1 MRTYRSISAASAV
14 ALSALIGGFFGGRVL
29 ATQDRLSE
37 RLNVFTAA
45 IKQIEQSYVE
55 PVQSDRVVYSAIN
68 GMLQTLD
75 PHSSFMD
82 PKAYAQLRERQEGHY
97 YGLGISINVVDGDIT
112 VMSLFEGSP
121 AYKKGIRRGDVI
133 ARIYSEDAKGWTS
146 EQAVLKLRGPR
157 GTPVQVAIRRAGYDQ
172 LIDVEVVRD
181 EIRIPSVHAAFMIA
195 EGTGYIQLRD
205 FSETT
210 DRELGSALRD
220 LTKQGMKRL
229 VLDIRENPG
238 GPLDQAIKVSNRFL
252 KKGDLIVYTRGRI
265 PNSDQD
271 YRGVES
277 SDYTDLPL
285 IALANRRSA
294 SASEIVT
301 GAIQDHDR
309 GLVVGET
316 TWGKALVQS
325 IYRLSEGAGL
335 ALTTAH
341 YFTPAGRLIQR
352 PWDESFDEYLSYT
365 TRDQNAEAQ
374 HAPADLKYTLRLAR
388 KVYSGGGIEPDRRMA
403 GPIEGFNPGKFARRL
418 HPTMFG
424 TYAQRFDREG
434 DNRFGTASD
443 MKARRVLAPDFTVD
457 EAMVQD
463 FKGYVKSMLRDPGQ
477 FDEAGFNADIEF
489 IRAMIRYEID
499 IALFDVAARR
509 HLLEKIRKPQRSR
522 TLPRGREAL
531 ARRPMA
537 NTKAANRLAPR
548 R

>member
-1 MRTYRSISAASAV
+1 MRTYRSVSVAAFAI
-14 ALSALIGGFFGGRVL
+14 ALSALVGGFFGGRVL
-29 ATQDRLSE
+29 ATQNGVPE

-45 IKQIEQSYVE
+45 VNQIEQKYVE
-55 PVQSDRVVYSAIN
+55 TVASDRVVYSAIS

-82 PKAYAQLRERQEGHY
+82 PKAFAQLRERQEGHY

-133 ARIYSEDAKGWTS
+133 AKINGEDAKGWTS

-157 GTPVQVAIRRAGYDQ
+157 GTPVQVSIRRTGYDK

-181 EIRIPSVHAAFMIA
+181 EIRIPSVHASFMIA
-195 EGTGYIQLRD
+195 DGTGYIQLRD

-210 DRELGSALRD
+210 DRELGNALRD

-252 KKGDLIVYTRGRI
+252 KKGEMIVYTRGRVQ
-265 PNSDQD
+265 NSDKE
-271 YRGVES
+271 YRAVES

-301 GAIQDHDR
+301 GALQDHDR

-325 IYRLSEGAGL
+325 IYPLSEGAGL

-365 TRDQNAEAQ
+365 MRDQDANAQ
-374 HAPADLKYTLRLAR
+374 HPASDLKHTLRLGR
-388 KVYSGGGIEPDRRMA
+388 KVYSGGGIEPDHRMP

-418 HPTMFG
+418 YPTMFAN
-424 TYAQRFDREG
+424 YARRFDSEG
-434 DNRFGTASD
+434 DTRFGAATD
-443 MKARRVLAPDFTVD
+443 QKARRTLTRDFTVD
-457 EAMVQD
+457 DAMLQD
-463 FKGYVKSMLRDPGQ
+463 FKDFVKSQFRDPAQ
-477 FDEAGFNADIEF
+477 FDEAGFNADLEF
-489 IRAMIRYEID
+489 VRSMIRYEID
-499 IALFDVAARR
+499 TQLFDVATARR
-509 HLLEKIRKPQRSR
+509 HLIEKDPQTQYAL
-522 TLPRGREAL
+522 TLFAEAEKLMRATPARNTQVAGR
-531 ARRPMA
+531 
-537 NTKAANRLAPR
+537 
-548 R
+548 

>member
-1 MRTYRSISAASAV
+1 MRTYRSVSLAAFAI

-29 ATQDRLSE
+29 ATQDGVPQ

-45 IKQIEQSYVE
+45 VKQIEQKYVE
-55 PVQSDRVVYSAIN
+55 PVESDRVVYSAIN

-133 ARIYSEDAKGWTS
+133 AKINGEDAKGWTS

-157 GTPVQVAIRRAGYDQ
+157 GTPVAVSIRRSGYEK

-181 EIRIPSVHAAFMIA
+181 EIRIPSVPSAFMMG

-210 DRELGSALRD
+210 DRELGAALRD

-229 VLDIRENPG
+229 LLDIRENPG

-252 KKGDLIVYTRGRI
+252 RKGDLIVYTRGRI

-271 YRGVES
+271 YHGVENG
-277 SDYTDLPL
+277 DYTDVPM

-301 GAIQDHDR
+301 GALQDHDR
-309 GLVVGET
+309 ALVIGET

-341 YFTPAGRLIQR
+341 YFTPSGRLIQR

-365 TRDQNAEAQ
+365 MRDQETAAQ
-374 HAPADLKYTLRLAR
+374 HPASDLKHTLRLGR
-388 KVYSGGGIEPDRRMA
+388 NVYSGGGVEPDYRMA
-403 GPIEGFNPGKFARRL
+403 GPIEGFNPGRFARRL
-418 HPTMFG
+418 HPGMFAS
-424 TYAQRFDREG
+424 YAQRFDREG
-434 DNRFGTASD
+434 DTRFGTATTAG
-443 MKARRVLAPDFTVD
+443 ARRMLRPEFTVD
-457 EAMVQD
+457 DAMLQD
-463 FKGYVKSMLRDPGQ
+463 FKAFVKAQLRDQSQ
-477 FDEAGFNADIEF
+477 FDEAGFNADLEF

-499 IALFDVAARR
+499 VALFDVATARK
-509 HLLEKIRKPQRSR
+509 HLLTKDPQAQYALTLFPEAERLIRASSTRNTQVQR
-522 TLPRGREAL
+522 
-531 ARRPMA
+531 
-537 NTKAANRLAPR
+537 
-548 R
+548 

>member
-1 MRTYRSISAASAV
+1 MRTYRSVSMAAFAV

-29 ATQDRLSE
+29 ATQNGLPE

-45 IKQIEQSYVE
+45 VKQIEEKYVE
-55 PVQSDRVVYSAIN
+55 PVESDRVIYSAIT

-97 YGLGISINVVDGDIT
+97 YGLGISINVLDGDIT

-133 ARIYSEDAKGWTS
+133 AKINGEDAKGWTS

-157 GTPVQVAIRRAGYDQ
+157 GTPVQVSIRRGGYDK

-181 EIRIPSVHAAFMIA
+181 EIRIPSVHAAFMMA

-210 DRELGSALRD
+210 DRELGTALRD
-220 LTKQGMKRL
+220 LTNQGMKRL

-277 SDYTDLPL
+277 SDYTNLPL

-352 PWDESFDEYLSYT
+352 PWDESFDEYLSV
-365 TRDQNAEAQ
+365 RHPRSGRQRRACAVGSEAHAAAWSEGVRRRRHRARPSHARAGRGVQ
-374 HAPADLKYTLRLAR
+374 PGQVRAPAVSDDVRQLR
-388 KVYSGGGIEPDRRMA
+388 
-403 GPIEGFNPGKFARRL
+403 
-418 HPTMFG
+418 
-424 TYAQRFDREG
+424 
-434 DNRFGTASD
+434 TA
-443 MKARRVLAPDFTVD
+443 
-457 EAMVQD
+457 
-463 FKGYVKSMLRDPGQ
+463 LR
-477 FDEAGFNADIEF
+477 
-489 IRAMIRYEID
+489 
-499 IALFDVAARR
+499 
-509 HLLEKIRKPQRSR
+509 
-522 TLPRGREAL
+522 
-531 ARRPMA
+531 
-537 NTKAANRLAPR
+537 PR
-548 R
+548 RRYALRCGQRRQRTPQSHARVHRG

>member
-1 MRTYRSISAASAV
+1 MRTYRSVSVAALAI
-14 ALSALIGGFFGGRVL
+14 ALSAIIGGFFGGRVL
-29 ATQDRLSE
+29 ATQE
-37 RLNVFTAA
+37 GVPQRLNVFTAA
-45 IKQIEQSYVE
+45 VKQIEQKYVE

-133 ARIYSEDAKGWTS
+133 AKINGEDAKGWTS

-157 GTPVQVAIRRAGYDQ
+157 GTPVQVSIRRTGYDA

-181 EIRIPSVHAAFMIA
+181 EIKIPSVPSAFMIA
-195 EGTGYIQLRD
+195 DGTGYIQLRD

-210 DRELGSALRD
+210 DRELGAALRD

-252 KKGDLIVYTRGRI
+252 RKGDLIVYTRGRI

-271 YRGVES
+271 YHGVES
-277 SDYTDLPL
+277 SDYTQLPL

-301 GAIQDHDR
+301 GALQDHDR

-365 TRDQNAEAQ
+365 MRDQDVEVQ
-374 HAPADLKYTLRLAR
+374 HAPSELKHTLRLGR
-388 KVYSGGGIEPDRRMA
+388 KVYSGGGVEPDHRMP
-403 GPIEGFNPGKFARRL
+403 GPVEGFNPGKFARRL
-418 HPTMFG
+418 HPTMFAN
-424 TYAQRFDREG
+424 YAQRFDRQG
-434 DNRFGTASD
+434 DTRFGTATD
-443 MKARRVLAPDFTVD
+443 ANARRTLTREFTVD
-457 EAMVQD
+457 DAMLQD
-463 FKGYVKSMLRDPGQ
+463 FKAFVKSQLRDASL
-477 FDEAGFNADIEF
+477 FDEAGFNADLEF

-499 IALFDVAARR
+499 VALFDVATARR
-509 HLLEKIRKPQRSR
+509 HLLERDPQAQYALTLFAEAEKLMRASSIRSTQASR
-522 TLPRGREAL
+522 
-531 ARRPMA
+531 
-537 NTKAANRLAPR
+537 
-548 R
+548 